1 MAGRLLATLILLFGL
16 SLPVWSQTGSFLS
29 DAQPRWKQLNAQQ
42 RTALAPLSHKWDALS
57 DNSKQ
62 KWLGI
67 AQRFTKMSDVEQ
79 ARMQDRMREW
89 VMLTPAQR
97 DVARIQYKQ
106 LHATPNAQQKDLE
119 EKWLEYSALPEEEKQ
134 RLRAGGR
141 PIIKA
146 PAPTPVPAAS
156 APAGRPTQVRP
167 PKALTLKGRTLPP
180 RPVPLTVISAPSS
193 AEEPEYPDD
202 SDF

>member
-1 MAGRLLATLILLFGL
+1 MAGRLLATVILLFGL
-16 SLPVWSQTGSFLS
+16 SLPVWSQTGGFLS
-29 DAQPRWKQLNAQQ
+29 DAQPSWKQLNAQQ
-42 RTALAPLSHKWDALS
+42 RTALAPLSHKWNALS

-67 AQRFTKMSDVEQ
+67 ARRFARMSDIEQ

-97 DVARIQYKQ
+97 EVARIQYKQ
-106 LHATPNAQQKDLE
+106 LHADPNAQQKGLE

-146 PAPTPVPAAS
+146 PAATPVPTAS
-156 APAGRPTQVRP
+156 APAGRPTQARP
-167 PKALTLKGRTLPP
+167 PKALTLKGRTTH
-180 RPVPLTVISAPSS
+180 PVPLAVTSAPSS